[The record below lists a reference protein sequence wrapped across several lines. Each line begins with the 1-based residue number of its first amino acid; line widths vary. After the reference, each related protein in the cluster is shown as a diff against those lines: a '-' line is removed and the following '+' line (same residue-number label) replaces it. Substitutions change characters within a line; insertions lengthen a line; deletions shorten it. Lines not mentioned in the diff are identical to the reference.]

1 MSNELQKPSKRRDP
15 TMLDVLLSVP
25 DTAASA
31 LRGGVKNF
39 LGAPGDIWNLYVA
52 ANNALPNST
61 VTSRAV
67 RAIGPT
73 KYGSQFFGEVLPE
86 ATPISSYQPTIPR
99 QETQSVV
106 EDLLGPF
113 MLGPA
118 NAAQKAAGRAV
129 TKAGEPF
136 VPALQ
141 HVQNSLSAAYASP
154 RLQVVA
160 PRDEAMRIAQQNA
173 AKPVSEGGLG
183 LRPDNM
189 PMERA
194 RALGFDERE
203 YIGVH
208 KAPTSAST
216 GYSAPLHELNRT
228 YPDDI
233 YSSMAARYY
242 GDGANP
248 ARDAALIRK
257 MQAFRAKPDAQVE
270 VFRAVPK
277 NAGDS
282 INQGD
287 WVTMDRR
294 YAIEHG
300 DGALG
305 GDYKII
311 STKTPAKTLFTE
323 GNSIYELGID
333 KTQKFAEGPSSMP
346 TMVSNRA
353 PFERSRFAAFDPARV
368 NENDMLGFVNPRLL
382 AALGLGSAAAVAGNS
397 LLNSGKKKM
406 EDAKKARQQA
416 IEKAEKK

>member
-1 MSNELQKPSKRRDP
+1 MAQMSNALANVYSFGNKLRNNLKALLTDPVNHLASQANIWATDMNRALDSPATAYRRAGGVMADDPSTVAAANREQER
-15 TMLDVLLSVP
+15 M
-25 DTAASA
+25 TAA
-31 LRGGVKNF
+31 LMGT
-39 LGAPGDIWNLYVA
+39 APGFVGM
-52 ANNALPNST
+52 T
-61 VTSRAV
+61 R
-67 RAIGPT
+67 
-73 KYGSQFFGEVLPE
+73 QF
-86 ATPISSYQPTIPR
+86 
-99 QETQSVV
+99 
-106 EDLLGPF
+106 
-113 MLGPA
+113 
-118 NAAQKAAGRAV
+118 
-129 TKAGEPF
+129 
-136 VPALQ
+136 
-141 HVQNSLSAAYASP
+141 
-154 RLQVVA
+154 VA

-183 LRPDNM
+183 LRPDNT

-416 IEKAEKK
+416 IDKAEEK